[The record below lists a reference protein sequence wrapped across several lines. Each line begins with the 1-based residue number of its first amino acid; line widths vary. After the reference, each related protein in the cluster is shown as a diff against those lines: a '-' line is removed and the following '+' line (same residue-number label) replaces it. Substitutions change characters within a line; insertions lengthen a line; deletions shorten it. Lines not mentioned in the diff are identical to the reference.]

1 VLAEEFV
8 VLGADSPLW
17 NAVQPLL
24 NAALKLEQQN
34 EGYSWHGWKKADL
47 TTFLQSLPAHC
58 SLLAGVWEVGESQA
72 LDEQDAQERE
82 ILIVGCVCEVLDG
95 EVRSVRTFNTLPG
108 LPSLEQLEPGI
119 LHALEIMSEVRA
131 QVAPVA
137 WALFTD
143 KKAWNEWLYT
153 KRDGG
158 VATDKGDLLAG
169 QAMQGRCVLMGSQA
183 ARHHI

>member
-1 VLAEEFV
+1 VLVEEFV

-34 EGYSWHGWKKADL
+34 ESYSWHGWKKADV
-47 TTFLQSLPAHC
+47 TTFLQSLPARC
-58 SLLAGVWEVGESQA
+58 SLLAAVWEVGESQK

-82 ILIVGCVCEVLDG
+82 ILTLGCVCEVIDG
-95 EVRSVRTFNTLPG
+95 EVRSVRTFDTLSG
-108 LPSLEQLEPGI
+108 LPSLELLEPGI
-119 LHALEIMSEVRA
+119 FHALEIMREVRA

-143 KKAWNEWLYT
+143 KKAWDEWLYT
-153 KRDGG
+153 EHDGG
-158 VATDKGDLLAG
+158 VAIDKGDLLAR

-183 ARHHI
+183 HHI